1 MRPLRLFLQAFGPYL
16 EPTELDFTQFTDT
29 GLFLITGPT
38 GGGKTSLL
46 DAMCFALYCRATG
59 GRRTFSSMRCM
70 SAGQDQPTV
79 VEFDFSLQGE
89 EYRFRRSIFLRVNRN
104 TKLPQP
110 RDSHQCFRR
119 EQGEFVL
126 LESGSESAVR
136 RRAEELLHLSC
147 EQFSQVIVLPQGDF
161 LRLLRASSQ
170 EKGDMLRTLFSA
182 QVWTDIKDKFQQRAK
197 ALEEDSRRLQA
208 MKESL
213 LTQEGAATPQE
224 LSQSVEALE
233 ASLGQRWALPP
244 VRLECFLRNPLH
256 FGVLLW

>member
-16 EPTELDFTQFTDT
+16 ERTELDFTQFTDT

-38 GGGKTSLL
+38 GGGKTSQL
-46 DAMCFALYCRATG
+46 DAICFALYCRATG

-119 EQGEFVL
+119 EGEDWAG
-126 LESGSESAVR
+126 LERTRDSAVS
-136 RRAEELLHLSC
+136 RRAEELLHLTC
-147 EQFSQVIVLPQGDF
+147 EQFSQVIVLPQGEF
-161 LRLLRASSQ
+161 LRLLRASSSD
-170 EKGDMLRTLFSA
+170 KGEMLKTLFSA
-182 QVWTDIKDKFQQRAK
+182 GVWRQVTDRFHQRERQLEDKARPPAALRASLLQQ
-197 ALEEDSRRLQA
+197 EEV
-208 MKESL
+208 ESL
-213 LTQEGAATPQE
+213 GG
-224 LSQSVEALE
+224 LE
-233 ASLGQRWALPP
+233 AMEKINIDKAK
-244 VRLECFLRNPLH
+244 VMYDFLDSS
-256 FGVLLW
+256 